1 MGIKCLQWVGSQLI
15 FQAFNVILRPMKL
28 LRTSVLEA
36 IIVIVAGVIVAFA
49 HNAFSANGINPF
61 RKVVDVPVVE
71 EDAGSVSKGIRI
83 VNLEAMLEATGR
95 GANIIDARTRS
106 EYEVGHIPG
115 AILLDYYDM
124 GHYLDRVLPRLDP
137 EKETILYCYGPDC
150 DDAELLGRELYVL
163 GFTNLLVYR
172 GGFDEW
178 EASGRMIEEGAGE

>member
-1 MGIKCLQWVGSQLI
+1 
-15 FQAFNVILRPMKL
+15 MKL
-28 LRTSVLEA
+28 LRIAILQAMIVLG
-36 IIVIVAGVIVAFA
+36 AGVIVAFA
-49 HNAFSANGINPF
+49 HNAISVNGINPF

-71 EDAGSVSKGIRI
+71 EDAGSSSKGIRI
-83 VNLEAMLEATGR
+83 VNLEAMLKATGR
-95 GANIIDARTRS
+95 GANIIDARTRA
-106 EYEVGHIPG
+106 EYEIGHIPG

-150 DDAELLGRELYVL
+150 DDAELLAREFYAL

-178 EASGRMIEEGAGE
+178 DGSGRMIEEGTGK

>member
-1 MGIKCLQWVGSQLI
+1 
-15 FQAFNVILRPMKL
+15 MKL

-49 HNAFSANGINPF
+49 HNAFSVNGINPF

-71 EDAGSVSKGIRI
+71 EPAGSVSKGIRI
-83 VNLEAMLEATGR
+83 VNLETMLEVVGR

-106 EYEVGHIPG
+106 EYEIGHIPG
-115 AILLDYYDM
+115 AILLDYYEM
-124 GHYLDRVLPRLDP
+124 GRYLERVLPMLDP

-150 DDAELLGRELYVL
+150 DDAELLARELYAL

-172 GGFDEW
+172 GGFEGW
-178 EASGRMIEEGAGE
+178 EGSGRMIEEGAGE